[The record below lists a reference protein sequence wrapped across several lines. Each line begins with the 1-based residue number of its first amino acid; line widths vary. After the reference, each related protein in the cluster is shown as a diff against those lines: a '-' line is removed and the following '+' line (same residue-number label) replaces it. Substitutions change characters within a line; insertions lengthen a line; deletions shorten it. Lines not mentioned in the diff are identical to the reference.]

1 MTVGSVSD
9 CFGFLCIGSDWGVS
23 LYLSFSSVEEN
34 SAVYSSVKKQI
45 EVNEV
50 DFFFSFWC
58 NFFLYIKL
66 NAAMYLER

>member
-9 CFGFLCIGSDWGVS
+9 CFRFLCIGSDWGVS

-45 EVNEV
+45 EVIEV
-50 DFFFSFWC
+50 YFIL
-58 NFFLYIKL
+58 FFLV
-66 NAAMYLER
+66 